1 MKKLCLLLLLGWGS
15 GRGLAQ
21 DVFSRVFLED
31 SLLTMMQAKQL
42 LSEAEVSKNERT
54 LGYAYHYLGRAHGKL
69 NQRSQSL
76 KNYYQSLH
84 YAEQST
90 DSALLYMV
98 KFRIATAYVTE
109 SSLLK
114 DAALLFEQTLPYY
127 KRNRNNRLIVMHLIN
142 LAKIE
147 FEQQHYEEGKPFLE
161 QARIFNQQAQH
172 PLADVLYFNL
182 LGRYFLET
190 NRYSGALP
198 VLQKAIE
205 VSRFYKNRG
214 MEYVNLHY
222 MGVCHEQMGQYAKS
236 VDIFE
241 DLIAFTS
248 QHRES
253 SIRRDSHF
261 HLIHCYQQLGNI
273 PKALYHAQRHLKMAD
288 SLRRL
293 NTVESINFIKTA
305 NEKEQ
310 IETVLRQTETEKK
323 LAETESRVNRQRM
336 YAAIALGVLILL
348 VGAFGIIFF
357 RQKLQIKQ
365 HEVEANQLKIKEI
378 ESERELT
385 MMKALLEGQ
394 DSERERVAQD
404 LHDSLGG
411 MLAQIK
417 FRTSNYFAKLDKSEA
432 SAETRNI
439 EKLIDETCTELR
451 SISSNLQPNTLKRFG
466 LITALNDYV
475 QKLSTKQGTHL
486 TFEHSGS
493 DQNLPDDQQ
502 LMIFRTAQE
511 GINNAL
517 KHAQATD
524 IFVQLHISEDHLV
537 LEVEDN
543 GRGFESHQN
552 TQGMGLKN
560 IEMRANYLKANLNIK
575 SAPTEGTSL
584 LLDMRLA

>member
-1 MKKLCLLLLLGWGS
+1 MKKLALLLLLGWAS

-21 DVFSRVFLED
+21 EVFSRVFLED
-31 SLLTMMQAKQL
+31 SLLTMTQAKQL
-42 LSEAEVSKNERT
+42 LIEGEASKSNRT
-54 LGYAYHYLGRAHGKL
+54 LGYAYHYLGRAYNKL
-69 NQRSQSL
+69 NQRSESL

-109 SSLLK
+109 TSLLK

-127 KRNRNNRLIVMHLIN
+127 KRTRNNRLIVMHLIN
-142 LAKIE
+142 LAKIQ
-147 FEQQHYEEGKPFLE
+147 FEQQRYEIGKPFLE

-182 LGRYFLET
+182 LGKYFLET
-190 NRYSGALP
+190 KQYAEAISI
-198 VLQKAIE
+198 LQKGIE
-205 VSRFYKNRG
+205 MSRLYKNRG

-222 MGVCHEQMGQYAKS
+222 MGVCHEQIGQYAKAA
-236 VDIFE
+236 DIFE
-241 DLIAFTS
+241 DLISYTTQYGEA
-248 QHRES
+248 
-253 SIRRDSHF
+253 SIRRDSHY
-261 HLIHCYQQLGNI
+261 HLILCYQQLGNT
-273 PKALYHAQRHLKMAD
+273 PKALYHAQRHIKMAD

-293 NTVESINFIKTA
+293 NTVESINFIKTV

-310 IETVLRQTETEKK
+310 IETVLIQTETEKK
-323 LAETESRVNRQRM
+323 LAETENRVNRQRL
-336 YAAIALGVLILL
+336 YAAVALGVLILL
-348 VGAFGIIFF
+348 VGTFGMIFF

-365 HEVEANQLKIKEI
+365 HEVEANQLKIREI
-378 ESERELT
+378 EAERELA

-417 FRTSNYFAKLDKSEA
+417 FRTSNYFAKLDKSEP

-475 QKLSTKQGTHL
+475 QKLSTEQGPHL

-493 DQNLPDDQQ
+493 DQHLPDDQQ

-524 IFVQLHISEDHLV
+524 VFVQLHISDEHLI

-543 GRGFESHQN
+543 GRGFESSQN
-552 TQGMGLKN
+552 NQGMGLKN

-575 SAPTEGTSL
+575 SAPAEGTSL
-584 LLDMRLA
+584 LLDMRLV